1 MPKSMMILYILL
13 MWWKSDFEEAENVLR
28 NHHIIL
34 ASGSPRR
41 QEFFKDLGLDFE
53 IRLKPVKEEYPPRLT
68 HFEISNYLAQLK
80 ALPFKAELQ
89 PKDILITSD
98 TIVWHNNQALGKPL
112 DTQDAFNMLKSLS
125 NTTHEVITS
134 VCFTTTTSE
143 KTLYNITKVTFKALS
158 DAEINHYIKND
169 KPFDKAGAYGI
180 QDWIGQIGVIKI
192 EGSYFNVM
200 GLPTHLVYKTLN
212 AISEEKHL

>member
-1 MPKSMMILYILL
+1 MLNQKLKNY
-13 MWWKSDFEEAENVLR
+13 N
-28 NHHIIL
+28 IIL
-34 ASGSPRR
+34 ASASPRR
-41 QEFFKDLGLDFE
+41 QEFFKGLDLDFE
-53 IRLKPVKEEYPPRLT
+53 IRLKPIKEEYPPRLT

-98 TIVWHNNQALGKPL
+98 TIVWHNNKALGKPRNE
-112 DTQDAFNMLKSLS
+112 DDAFSILKTLS

-143 KTLYNITKVTFKALS
+143 KTIYNITKVTFKSLS
-158 DAEINHYIKND
+158 DDEINFYIKNY

-180 QDWIGQIGVIKI
+180 QDWIGQIGVTKI

-200 GLPTHLVYKTLN
+200 GLPIHAVYKTLN
-212 AISEEKHL
+212 DLVKAS